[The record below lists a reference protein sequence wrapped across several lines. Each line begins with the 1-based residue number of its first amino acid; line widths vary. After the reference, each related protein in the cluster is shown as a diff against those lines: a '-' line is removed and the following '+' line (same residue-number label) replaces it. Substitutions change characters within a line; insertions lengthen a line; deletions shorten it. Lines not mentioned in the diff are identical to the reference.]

1 MRQIKTKYTSQKMK
15 FPIKNFFSKCDQICR
30 RLRIWSHLLKNSFV
44 ENFFFCA
51 MIFLDM
57 LLATRLPH
65 WFERHEKMR
74 IFTEFLVTL
83 IYHVKV
89 DWFTTISKNYSAGDH
104 LWILKTKKI
113 DKICLIIKKPM
124 LLLHRNQ
131 STDVQCKSNDRFQ
144 SDNTINLIWFDFL
157 HCTKNEVFH

>member
-1 MRQIKTKYTSQKMK
+1 MK
-15 FPIKNFFSKCDQICR
+15 FPIKNFFSKCGQICR

-44 ENFFFCA
+44 ENFIFWA

-57 LLATRLPH
+57 LLATTLPH
-65 WFERHEKMR
+65 WFERHEKMK
-74 IFTEFLVTL
+74 IFTEISCYPYLSCESRL
-83 IYHVKV
+83 IYCN
-89 DWFTTISKNYSAGDH
+89 FEELFCGDH

-157 HCTKNEVFH
+157 HCTKNEVFHEGFLQ